1 MKRRSLLW
9 LAAAAALVLGG
20 CGQIEDSES
29 DTHGAA
35 NTAASQEDTSAAE
48 TSAPGE
54 TAASETTTVPEDTSG
69 FTTASAATTT
79 AVTTTVSGMSATT
92 SAVTTAK
99 TIAGSLQSG
108 EDHLIP
114 GIRLGMTE
122 SEVNV
127 LYNTYDVK
135 MEHDY
140 KGTYSLCTNIENQP
154 YLGVDLKGYRFFEF
168 ESKNNTLIGYGY
180 TFGCTDVNEDF
191 SKESYPY
198 SGDELVKVYDS
209 VLYPKLEKWY
219 GPLEEIYDYADSG
232 FLRYIDTT
240 LPDDSVLWFVC
251 GENLYSENSGINEL
265 MISISYGK
273 SFY

>member
-9 LAAAAALVLGG
+9 IAAAAALVLGG

-54 TAASETTTVPEDTSG
+54 TAVSGTTAVPEETSVLTTT
-69 FTTASAATTT
+69 SAVTTT
-79 AVTTTVSGMSATT
+79 VTTTVSGMSATT
-92 SAVTTAK
+92 SPVTTAK
-99 TIAGSLQSG
+99 TITGSLQSG
-108 EDHLIP
+108 EDYLIP

-122 SEVNV
+122 DEVSV
-127 LYNTYDVK
+127 LYNTYDVR

-140 KGTYSLCTNIENQP
+140 KGTYSLCTDIENQP

-180 TFGCTDVNEDF
+180 NFGCIDVNNDV

-265 MISISYGK
+265 LISISYGK